1 MLTLGSLFDG
11 IGGWQVSGIKAG
23 VKPVW
28 SSEIEPFPLAV
39 TKLRFPSTIQL
50 GDITKIDGA
59 KIQPVDIICMGS
71 PCQDL
76 SIAGKREGLDGERSG
91 LFRDA
96 IRIVRAMRNATGGV
110 HPRFV
115 IWENAPGAF
124 SSNGGMDFRAVLEE
138 YTETSIPMPKSGR
151 WAAAGLV
158 RSRRCDVAWR
168 CLDAQYWGVPQRR
181 NRIFLVVDFAET
193 GRCAAEILFKQES
206 VCGNPAQS
214 ERTGE
219 GITGTAEKGVNGT
232 GDSSQMETTGAAQAD
247 TKSAKVEEKEE
258 PLIILESN
266 QNHAR
271 IRQDDKSPTLTA
283 SMGMGGGYIPMVCVN
298 DQGGGVLDVSK
309 DKTGTLR
316 AETHVMVYENHAQD
330 ARVRRVDIA
339 PTLSAKA
346 GTGGNNLPIVMESIP
361 DKSFCIAGNTI
372 ERQIQ
377 NGGNGK
383 GVLEEMSYTLNTTDR
398 HAVVQPYGGGS
409 ESICNRERTG
419 RSVKNEREGGRAELY
434 ARSDS
439 GHARMFTCSGG
450 QIVGS
455 LCAHDGRGFNGQDVS
470 NDKLVIEEYG
480 KFDDG

>member
-50 GDITKIDGA
+50 GDITKINGA

-96 IRIVRAMRNATGGV
+96 IRIVRSMRNATGGV

-115 IWENAPGAF
+115 IWENVPGAF

-138 YTETSIPMPKSGR
+138 YTETGIPMPKSGR

-193 GRCAAEILFKQES
+193 GRCAAEILFKSEG
-206 VCGNPAQS
+206 VCGDSAS
-214 ERTGE
+214 GE
-219 GITGTAEKGVNGT
+219 GTRQGFTGTAKKGVAGA
-232 GDSSQMETTGAAQAD
+232 GDSGGMETQGAD
-247 TKSAKVEEKEE
+247 KTDKKSTTPDEEIPPIVLKIRQPKVEGRE
-258 PLIILESN
+258 P
-266 QNHAR
+266 
-271 IRQDDKSPTLTA
+271 
-283 SMGMGGGYIPMVCVN
+283 
-298 DQGGGVLDVSK
+298 
-309 DKTGTLR
+309 
-316 AETHVMVYENHAQD
+316 HVVMCFENHAQD
-330 ARVRRVDIA
+330 ARVRQVDVA

-346 GTGGNNLPIVMESIP
+346 GMGGNNLPIVMESIP
-361 DKSFCIAGNTI
+361 EKSFCIAGNTI

-398 HAVVQPYGGGS
+398 HAVVQPYGG
-409 ESICNRERTG
+409 
-419 RSVKNEREGGRAELY
+419 VLKAY
-434 ARSDS
+434 AI
-439 GHARMFTCSGG
+439 G
-450 QIVGS
+450 
-455 LCAHDGRGFNGQDVS
+455 NGQADQLKMSEKVGALNCMHDQIAVMQECS
-470 NDKLVIEEYG
+470 HVVEDK
-480 KFDDG
+480 